1 MKTNSSF
8 NLKKEAKREI
18 ATIVDRHKRG
28 EYKRLC
34 IEAQLN
40 YDQAKRQP
48 LKVKDKE

>member
-8 NLKKEAKREI
+8 NLKKEAKRQI
-18 ATIVDRHKRG
+18 ATIVDKHERG

-40 YDQAKRQP
+40 YDQAKRTP
-48 LKVKDKE
+48 LKIKDKE